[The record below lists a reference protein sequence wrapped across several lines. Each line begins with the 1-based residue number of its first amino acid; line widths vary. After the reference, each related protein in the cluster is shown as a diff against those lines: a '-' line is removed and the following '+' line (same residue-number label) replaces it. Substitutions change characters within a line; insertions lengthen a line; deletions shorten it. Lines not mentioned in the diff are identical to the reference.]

1 MKKFVFI
8 LLFLISF
15 QSKAQLENIY
25 GTLLAYMTGSFS
37 SEAQSKA
44 DSNFY
49 DIRLHMVD
57 IQMGNESGN
66 WLYVEQAMGSAQD
79 KPYRQR
85 VYQVVEITLGIYES
99 RVYEFENPLQY
110 AGGWNDASKLSNL
123 TFDKLILR
131 DGCTIT
137 LKYEHE
143 LVGDININR
152 FVGSTGATS
161 CPSSLRGASY
171 ATSEVV
177 ITEDQLLSWDRGWD
191 VNGKQVWGAET
202 GGYIF
207 VKITE

>member
-1 MKKFVFI
+1 MKKLVFI
-8 LLFLISF
+8 FLFLVSF

-49 DIRLHMVD
+49 DIRLHMVE
-57 IQMGNESGN
+57 IQMGNEPGN
-66 WLYVEQAMGSAQD
+66 WLYVEQALGSSQD

-110 AGGWNDASKLSNL
+110 AGGWKDASKLNSL

-131 DGCTIT
+131 DGCSIT

-191 VNGKQVWGAET
+191 ANGKQVWGAET

-207 VKITE
+207 VKTIE

>member
-49 DIRLHMVD
+49 DIRLHMVE
-57 IQMGNESGN
+57 IQMGNEPGN

-85 VYQVVEITLGIYES
+85 VYQVVEITLCIYES

-131 DGCTIT
+131 DGCSIT

-171 ATSEVV
+171 ATSEVI

-207 VKITE
+207 VKTIE

>member
-1 MKKFVFI
+1 MKKLVFI
-8 LLFLISF
+8 FLFLVSF
-15 QSKAQLENIY
+15 QSKAQFENIY

-49 DIRLHMVD
+49 DIRLHMVE
-57 IQMGNESGN
+57 IQMGNEPGN
-66 WLYVEQAMGSAQD
+66 WLYVEQALGSAQD

-110 AGGWNDASKLSNL
+110 AGGWKDASKLSSL

-131 DGCTIT
+131 DGCSIT

-207 VKITE
+207 VKTTE

>member
-1 MKKFVFI
+1 MKKLVFI
-8 LLFLISF
+8 FLFLVSF
-15 QSKAQLENIY
+15 QSQAQLENIY

-49 DIRLHMVD
+49 DIRLHMVE
-57 IQMGNESGN
+57 IQMGNEPGN
-66 WLYVEQAMGSAQD
+66 WLYVEQALGSAQD

-110 AGGWNDASKLSNL
+110 AGGWNDESKLSNL

-131 DGCTIT
+131 DGCSIT

-191 VNGKQVWGAET
+191 ANGKQVWGAET

-207 VKITE
+207 FKTTK

>member
-1 MKKFVFI
+1 MKKLVFI
-8 LLFLISF
+8 FLFLVSF
-15 QSKAQLENIY
+15 QSQAQLENIY

-49 DIRLHMVD
+49 DIRLHMVE
-57 IQMGNESGN
+57 IQMGNQPGN
-66 WLYVEQAMGSAQD
+66 WLYVEQALGSAQD

-85 VYQVVEITLGIYES
+85 VYQVVEISLGIYES

-110 AGGWNDASKLSNL
+110 AGGWNDESKLSNL

-131 DGCTIT
+131 DGCSIT

-191 VNGKQVWGAET
+191 ANGKQVWGAET

-207 VKITE
+207 VKTTE

>member
-1 MKKFVFI
+1 MKKLVFI
-8 LLFLISF
+8 FLLFVSV
-15 QSKAQLENIY
+15 QSNAQLENIY

-49 DIRLHMVD
+49 DIRLHMVE
-57 IQMGNESGN
+57 IQMGNEPGN
-66 WLYVEQAMGSAQD
+66 WLYVEQALGSAQD

-85 VYQVVEITLGIYES
+85 VYQVVEISLGIYES

-110 AGGWNDASKLSNL
+110 AGGWNDTSKLSSL

-131 DGCTIT
+131 DGCAIT
-137 LKYEHE
+137 LKYESE
-143 LVGDININR
+143 LVGDSIVNR

-171 ATSEVV
+171 ATSEVI
-177 ITEDQLLSWDRGWD
+177 ITANQLLSWDRGWD
-191 VNGKQVWGAET
+191 ANGKQVWGAET

-207 VKITE
+207 VKISE

>member
-1 MKKFVFI
+1 MKKLVFI
-8 LLFLISF
+8 FLFLVSF

-49 DIRLHMVD
+49 DIRLHMVE
-57 IQMGNESGN
+57 IQMGNEAGN

-131 DGCTIT
+131 DGCSIT

-152 FVGSTGATS
+152 FVVYIGDAS
-161 CPSSLRGASY
+161 CLRTLSGASY
-171 ATSEVV
+171 ASSEVV
-177 ITEDQLLSWDRGWD
+177 ITDEQLLSWDRGWD
-191 VNGKQVWGAET
+191 VNGKQVWGAEK

-207 VKITE
+207 VKTTE

>member
-1 MKKFVFI
+1 MKKLVFI
-8 LLFLISF
+8 FLFLVSF

-49 DIRLHMVD
+49 DIRLHMVE
-57 IQMGNESGN
+57 IQMGNEAGN

-131 DGCTIT
+131 DGCSIT

-177 ITEDQLLSWDRGWD
+177 ITDEQLLSWDRGWD

-207 VKITE
+207 VKTTE

>member
-1 MKKFVFI
+1 MKKLVFI
-8 LLFLISF
+8 FLFLVSF
-15 QSKAQLENIY
+15 QSKAQFENIY

-49 DIRLHMVD
+49 DIRLHMVE
-57 IQMGNESGN
+57 IQMGNEPGN
-66 WLYVEQAMGSAQD
+66 WLYVEQALGSSQD

-99 RVYEFENPLQY
+99 RVYEFENPLKY
-110 AGGWNDASKLSNL
+110 AGGWKDASKLSSL

-131 DGCTIT
+131 DGCSIT

-171 ATSEVV
+171 ATSEVI

-207 VKITE
+207 VKTTE

>member
-1 MKKFVFI
+1 MKKLVFI
-8 LLFLISF
+8 FLFLISF

-49 DIRLHMVD
+49 DIRLHMVE
-57 IQMGNESGN
+57 IQMGNEPGN
-66 WLYVEQAMGSAQD
+66 WLYVEQALGSSQD

-110 AGGWNDASKLSNL
+110 AGGWKDASKLNSL

-131 DGCTIT
+131 EGCSIT

-171 ATSEVV
+171 TTSEVV

-191 VNGKQVWGAET
+191 ANGKQVWGAET

-207 VKITE
+207 VKTIE

>member
-1 MKKFVFI
+1 MKKLVFI
-8 LLFLISF
+8 FLLFVSV

-49 DIRLHMVD
+49 DIRLHMVE
-57 IQMGNESGN
+57 IQMGDQPGN
-66 WLYVEQAMGSAQD
+66 WLYVEQAISSAQD

-85 VYQVVEITLGIYES
+85 VYQVVEISLGIYES

-131 DGCTIT
+131 DGCSIT
-137 LKYEHE
+137 LKYESE
-143 LVGDININR
+143 LVGDNIVNR

-171 ATSEVV
+171 ATSEVI
-177 ITEDQLLSWDRGWD
+177 ITETQLSSWDRGWD
-191 VNGKQVWGAET
+191 ASGKQVWGAET
-202 GGYIF
+202 GGYVF
-207 VKITE
+207 VKTAE

>member
-1 MKKFVFI
+1 
-8 LLFLISF
+8 
-15 QSKAQLENIY
+15 
-25 GTLLAYMTGSFS
+25 MTGSFS

-49 DIRLHMVD
+49 DIRLHMVE
-57 IQMGNESGN
+57 IQMGNEPGN
-66 WLYVEQAMGSAQD
+66 WLYVEQALGSAQD

-110 AGGWNDASKLSNL
+110 AGGWKDASKLNSL

-131 DGCTIT
+131 DGCSIT

-207 VKITE
+207 VKTTE

>member
-1 MKKFVFI
+1 MKKLVFI
-8 LLFLISF
+8 FLFLVSF
-15 QSKAQLENIY
+15 QSQAQLENIY

-49 DIRLHMVD
+49 DIRLHMVE
-57 IQMGNESGN
+57 IQMGNEPGN
-66 WLYVEQAMGSAQD
+66 WLYVEQALGSAQD

-110 AGGWNDASKLSNL
+110 AGGWNDASKLFNL

-131 DGCTIT
+131 DGCSIT

-207 VKITE
+207 VKTTE

>member
-1 MKKFVFI
+1 MKKLVFI
-8 LLFLISF
+8 FLFLVSF
-15 QSKAQLENIY
+15 QSQAQLENIY

-49 DIRLHMVD
+49 DIRLHMVE
-57 IQMGNESGN
+57 IQMGNEPGN
-66 WLYVEQAMGSAQD
+66 WLYVEQALGSAQD

-85 VYQVVEITLGIYES
+85 VYQVVEISLGIYES

-110 AGGWNDASKLSNL
+110 AGGWKDASKLSAL

-131 DGCTIT
+131 DGCSIT
-137 LKYEHE
+137 LKYESE
-143 LVGDININR
+143 LVGDSIINR

-177 ITEDQLLSWDRGWD
+177 ITDGQLLSWDRGWD

-207 VKITE
+207 VKTTE

>member
-1 MKKFVFI
+1 MKKLVFI
-8 LLFLISF
+8 FLLFVSV
-15 QSKAQLENIY
+15 QAKAQLENIY

-49 DIRLHMVD
+49 DIRLHMVE
-57 IQMGNESGN
+57 IQMGNETGN
-66 WLYVEQAMGSAQD
+66 WLYVEQAISSAQD

-85 VYQVVEITLGIYES
+85 VYQVVEISLGIYES

-110 AGGWNDASKLSNL
+110 AGGWKDASKLSSL

-131 DGCTIT
+131 DGCAIT
-137 LKYEHE
+137 LKYESE
-143 LVGDININR
+143 LVGDNIINR

-171 ATSEVV
+171 ATSEVI
-177 ITEDQLLSWDRGWD
+177 ITETQLLSWDRGWD
-191 VNGKQVWGAET
+191 ASGKQVWGAET

-207 VKITE
+207 VKTAE

>member
-1 MKKFVFI
+1 MKKLVFI
-8 LLFLISF
+8 FLFLVSF
-15 QSKAQLENIY
+15 QSQAQLENIY

-49 DIRLHMVD
+49 DIRLHMVE
-57 IQMGNESGN
+57 IQMGNQPGN
-66 WLYVEQAMGSAQD
+66 WLYVEQALGSAQD

-85 VYQVVEITLGIYES
+85 VYQVVEISLGIYES

-110 AGGWNDASKLSNL
+110 AGGWNDESKLSNL

-131 DGCTIT
+131 DGCSIT

-207 VKITE
+207 VKTTE

>member
-49 DIRLHMVD
+49 DIRLHMVE
-57 IQMGNESGN
+57 IQMGNEPGN
-66 WLYVEQAMGSAQD
+66 WLYVEQALGSAQD

-131 DGCTIT
+131 DGCSIT

-171 ATSEVV
+171 ATSEVI

-207 VKITE
+207 VKTIE

>member
-1 MKKFVFI
+1 MKKLVFI
-8 LLFLISF
+8 FLFLVSF
-15 QSKAQLENIY
+15 QSNAQLENIY
-25 GTLLAYMTGSFS
+25 GTLIAYMTGSFS

-49 DIRLHMVD
+49 DIRLHMVE
-57 IQMGNESGN
+57 IQMGNAPGY
-66 WLYVEQAMGSAQD
+66 WLYVEQALGSAQD

-85 VYQVVEITLGIYES
+85 VYQVVEISLGIYES

-131 DGCTIT
+131 DGCSIT

-177 ITEDQLLSWDRGWD
+177 ITHDQLLSWDRGWD
-191 VNGKQVWGAET
+191 ANGKQVWGAET

-207 VKITE
+207 KKIGE

>member
-1 MKKFVFI
+1 MKKLVFI
-8 LLFLISF
+8 FLLFVSV
-15 QSKAQLENIY
+15 QAKAQLENIY

-49 DIRLHMVD
+49 DIRLHMVE
-57 IQMGNESGN
+57 IQMGNETGN
-66 WLYVEQAMGSAQD
+66 WLYVEQAISSAQD

-85 VYQVVEITLGIYES
+85 VYQVVEISLGIYES

-110 AGGWNDASKLSNL
+110 AGGWKDASKLSSL

-131 DGCTIT
+131 DGCSIT
-137 LKYEHE
+137 LKYESE
-143 LVGDININR
+143 LVGDNIVNR

-171 ATSEVV
+171 ATSEVI
-177 ITEDQLLSWDRGWD
+177 ITETQLLSWDRGWEAS
-191 VNGKQVWGAET
+191 GKQVWGAET
-202 GGYIF
+202 GGYVF
-207 VKITE
+207 VKTVE

>member
-1 MKKFVFI
+1 MKKLVFI
-8 LLFLISF
+8 FLLFVSV
-15 QSKAQLENIY
+15 QSNAQLENIY

-49 DIRLHMVD
+49 DIRLHMVE
-57 IQMGNESGN
+57 IQMGNEPGN
-66 WLYVEQAMGSAQD
+66 WLYVEQALGSAQD

-85 VYQVVEITLGIYES
+85 VYQVVEISLGIYES

-110 AGGWNDASKLSNL
+110 AGGWNDASKLSSL

-131 DGCTIT
+131 DGCSIT
-137 LKYEHE
+137 LKYESE
-143 LVGDININR
+143 LVGDSIVNR

-171 ATSEVV
+171 ATSEVI
-177 ITEDQLLSWDRGWD
+177 ITADQLLSWDRGWD
-191 VNGKQVWGAET
+191 ANGKQVWGAET

-207 VKITE
+207 VKISE